1 MYNKF
6 LEKIEFYK
14 ILNKLSSFCETE
26 IGKEISLSLHPSFT
40 FEEVSYKLEETSEA
54 FILLNTLENSTYI
67 FTKNIEFIT
76 KKINSNSS
84 LNTTELLNIANILK
98 SSRILKENFYKSGD
112 SFLNLEKTFSK
123 LYSNNKIEEI
133 IFSKILDE
141 HTIDDYASNNLYS
154 IRTKKRTIEKNIKDS
169 LNSFIHSSHSKYIQ
183 DPVITIRN
191 NRYVVPIKEEYRGI
205 VKGFIH
211 DISKTSSTLFI
222 EPISIFELNNDLNH
236 IISEEKQ
243 EIEKILD
250 ELSALISPI
259 IQEIEKTSMVIGNI
273 DFIFAKVHFAEFLN
287 GTKPKLTK
295 EKNFSLIKACHPL
308 INKENVV
315 PIDLYLGKD
324 FNSLIITGPNTG
336 GKTVVLKTC
345 SLLLSMAYCGLYITA
360 SEETNICIFDNIF
373 IDIGDEQSIEES
385 LSTFSS
391 HMTNIISIIQHAT
404 SNSLVLIDEL
414 GSGTDPLEG
423 SSLALSILD
432 YFNNLGC
439 LTLATTHYPEI
450 KNYCLI
456 TDGFENACVE
466 FDFKTLKPTYR
477 LLIGIPGKSN
487 AFEISK
493 RLGLS
498 DNILEKAKTFLKPD
512 TINIE
517 ELLKNIYDDKTTI
530 ENEKIKIQK
539 ESDEINNIKK
549 SYEQEKKKID
559 EKKEK
564 ILENAEYEAR
574 IILSNAKKQV
584 AAAIKEIDN
593 SSSKTLNTIRN
604 ELNSSIKN
612 TYSIN
617 NIDNTE
623 TDASSNQKDFNQHLL
638 KKGDTVFVTSLNQ
651 NGIVLT
657 DPTKAKKVQVQVGP
671 AKLNINISDLLF
683 VSDIKNKKNTSTTK
697 TTLMKNKSYS
707 MEINVIGNTVEEAIF
722 LIDKFLD
729 DCVIANLKSVR
740 IVHGKGTGALKNGI
754 HTFLKKHPHVES
766 FRLGTFGEGEMGV
779 TVVNLK

>member
-1 MYNKF
+1 M
-6 LEKIEFYK
+6 
-14 ILNKLSSFCETE
+14 
-26 IGKEISLSLHPSFT
+26 
-40 FEEVSYKLEETSEA
+40 
-54 FILLNTLENSTYI
+54 
-67 FTKNIEFIT
+67 
-76 KKINSNSS
+76 
-84 LNTTELLNIANILK
+84 
-98 SSRILKENFYKSGD
+98 
-112 SFLNLEKTFSK
+112 
-123 LYSNNKIEEI
+123 
-133 IFSKILDE
+133 
-141 HTIDDYASNNLYS
+141 
-154 IRTKKRTIEKNIKDS
+154 
-169 LNSFIHSSHSKYIQ
+169 
-183 DPVITIRN
+183 
-191 NRYVVPIKEEYRGI
+191 
-205 VKGFIH
+205 
-211 DISKTSSTLFI
+211 
-222 EPISIFELNNDLNH
+222 
-236 IISEEKQ
+236 
-243 EIEKILD
+243 
-250 ELSALISPI
+250 
-259 IQEIEKTSMVIGNI
+259 
-273 DFIFAKVHFAEFLN
+273 
-287 GTKPKLTK
+287 
-295 EKNFSLIKACHPL
+295 
-308 INKENVV
+308 
-315 PIDLYLGKD
+315 
-324 FNSLIITGPNTG
+324 
-336 GKTVVLKTC
+336 
-345 SLLLSMAYCGLYITA
+345 
-360 SEETNICIFDNIF
+360 
-373 IDIGDEQSIEES
+373 
-385 LSTFSS
+385 
-391 HMTNIISIIQHAT
+391 
-404 SNSLVLIDEL
+404 
-414 GSGTDPLEG
+414 
-423 SSLALSILD
+423 
-432 YFNNLGC
+432 
-439 LTLATTHYPEI
+439 
-450 KNYCLI
+450 
-456 TDGFENACVE
+456 
-466 FDFKTLKPTYR
+466 
-477 LLIGIPGKSN
+477 
-487 AFEISK
+487 
-493 RLGLS
+493 GLS

-564 ILENAEYEAR
+564 ILENAKYEAR